1 MLHIAN
7 SHIVSGFHTVGEKLH
22 DIHPHQTAHTPE
34 CTMRER
40 RLDIFGDGDQPGPPP
55 FRHPIAMPAFT
66 GPEPSTSGSSSFSFR
81 VSIFLG
87 SIQPPSS
94 VTRRGSSECMLVI
107 WSLSDHMHASY
118 LRPWCNIPRRHTSFP
133 TPVSVLRTLQYI
145 APPKDHLFRW
155 TTWPPSFSV
164 MLQFLVRCR
173 RRYRLRPLAITVSL
187 SGLMW
192 ALVVDHR
199 VSRTGVED
207 PPWAFSSSCA
217 RPPNKSVPAPPHVGF
232 QR

>member
-118 LRPWCNIPRRHTSFP
+118 LRPWCTIPRRYTSFP
-133 TPVSVLRTLQYI
+133 SPVSVLRTLQYV
-145 APPKDHLFRW
+145 ALPEDHLFLRPA
-155 TTWPPSFSV
+155 WPPFFSV
-164 MLQFLVRCR
+164 ELRLLFRCR
-173 RRYRLRPLAITVSL
+173 RRYRLHPLAATVSL
-187 SGLMW
+187 SGLTW
-192 ALVVDHR
+192 ALVAGCR

-207 PPWAFSSSCA
+207 PSRAFFS
-217 RPPNKSVPAPPHVGF
+217 
-232 QR
+232 